1 MFVRDVWSA
10 GLAITAGTVV
20 LFTAKKKSPLARFG
34 GAAVAAVVGWALI
47 PSIEVLRG
55 KDFPAMHQWIGNKSA
70 PLLELNPPVELP
82 TTTSGRR
89 SRVSHWS
96 PVG

>member
-1 MFVRDVWSA
+1 MLVRDVWSA

-20 LFTAKKKSPLARFG
+20 LFAAQKKSPLARFG
-34 GAAVAAVVGWALI
+34 GAAVAAVVGWALL

-55 KDFPAMHQWIGNKSA
+55 GDIPALHKEVFSDSTTEP
-70 PLLELNPPVELP
+70 PLLEPTQ

-89 SRVSHWS
+89 SRVSY
-96 PVG
+96 